1 MIGPEAL
8 VLLTVSGALFA
19 VGLVCLISRAHLVKM
34 VIGLEILGKGVSL
47 VFVTAGYL
55 NGNVGMSQA
64 VVFTLIIIEA
74 VVAGVALALVI
85 LAKQG
90 VLKLASS
97 GHEEHGSTLRRV
109 VEISGAALLFLFGL
123 VFFLA
128 QL

>member
-19 VGLVCLISRAHLVKM
+19 VGLMCLIARANLVKM

-55 NGNVGMSQA
+55 NGNVGVSQA

-85 LAKQG
+85 LAKRTWG
-90 VLKLASS
+90 TLDIASITRKVR
-97 GHEEHGSTLRRV
+97 GGEP
-109 VEISGAALLFLFGL
+109 
-123 VFFLA
+123 
-128 QL
+128 